1 MLKALLKEMK
11 KSKTTSKH
19 DTKKKEKLQTKLK
32 ADSDTESGN
41 KSRSIISPYYNYFK
55 PIMKEVTL
63 NVVERIMMIG
73 MFNLVKNDAETLR
86 AVLDDIKNIS
96 LSDEEKKEINIQ
108 DVIGE
113 DGKVASL
120 KWDKSIDKTV
130 TLQEKTVKFVLEFI
144 KTKSDNKELGVA
156 DAALLEIQSKL
167 Q

>member
-1 MLKALLKEMK
+1 
-11 KSKTTSKH
+11 
-19 DTKKKEKLQTKLK
+19 
-32 ADSDTESGN
+32 
-41 KSRSIISPYYNYFK
+41 
-55 PIMKEVTL
+55 MKEVTL